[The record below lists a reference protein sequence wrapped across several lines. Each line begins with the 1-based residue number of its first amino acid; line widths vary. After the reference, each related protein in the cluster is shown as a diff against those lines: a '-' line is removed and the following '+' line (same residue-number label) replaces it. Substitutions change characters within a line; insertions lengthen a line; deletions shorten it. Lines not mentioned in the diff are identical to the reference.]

1 MVAMELADKGGGG
14 VRKVVACFFRECG
27 MEFVHVHADDQLA
40 KVPCADWRTRRRRLV
55 LVVRC

>member
-27 MEFVHVHADDQLA
+27 MEFVHVHADDQPA
-40 KVPCADWRTRRRRLV
+40 EAPGADWRTRR
-55 LVVRC
+55 